1 MVESCRIFHFPLQGE
16 AFAIRLLMTQDL
28 GQSSILQLP
37 VLLHFG
43 HIAFSQPDYK
53 VSGITHINMKGC
65 IIYQHS
71 LLRYIYYHKDK

>member
-1 MVESCRIFHFPLQGE
+1 M
-16 AFAIRLLMTQDL
+16 AQDL

-43 HIAFSQPDYK
+43 HIAFSQPDHK

-71 LLRYIYYHKDK
+71 LLRLFTSTKIDKKTNKATQKKETFA